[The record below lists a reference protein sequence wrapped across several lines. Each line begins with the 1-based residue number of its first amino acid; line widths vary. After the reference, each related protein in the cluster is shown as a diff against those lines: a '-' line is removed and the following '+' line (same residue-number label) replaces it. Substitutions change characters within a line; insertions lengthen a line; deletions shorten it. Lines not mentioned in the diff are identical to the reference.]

1 MSAFFIRRY
10 QPGSSGARFRPPIG
24 GRSPRRRAVGAIP
37 KSPPNCCRACMR
49 AAKLR
54 HRLPPWRKAQAWGKK
69 ASRSWSPPRL
79 AHHARPM
86 GTSRRL
92 ASSLVGSICV
102 GRILPPAVRSAR
114 MSKHFGTNGRGVEQD
129 SVEQDNAASVP
140 RRQRIHRGVRACRRP
155 FRSRLVDFSGD
166 RSWRNCRGYKRI
178 ELLRRCWSNRLNATL
193 PIWPRAMKT

>member
-1 MSAFFIRRY
+1 MRFALIVVGASLKCRHYANDRGYFGCMALRRRAWSRCRRSLSD
-10 QPGSSGARFRPPIG
+10 GISLEAAGARFRPPIG

-86 GTSRRL
+86 GRVSTPGQFSRW
-92 ASSLVGSICV
+92 
-102 GRILPPAVRSAR
+102 
-114 MSKHFGTNGRGVEQD
+114 KH
-129 SVEQDNAASVP
+129 
-140 RRQRIHRGVRACRRP
+140 
-155 FRSRLVDFSGD
+155 
-166 RSWRNCRGYKRI
+166 
-178 ELLRRCWSNRLNATL
+178 LRRSHFASGGEIGAHVEALRDEWAR
-193 PIWPRAMKT
+193 R